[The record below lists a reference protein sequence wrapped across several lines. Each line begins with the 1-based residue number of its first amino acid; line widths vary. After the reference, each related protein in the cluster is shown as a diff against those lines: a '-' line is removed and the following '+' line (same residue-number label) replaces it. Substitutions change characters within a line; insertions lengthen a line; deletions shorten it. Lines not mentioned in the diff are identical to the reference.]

1 MRGYRT
7 VELEQKNVAT
17 ATDALN
23 LAQERYRLGAAQGSI
38 IELTQ
43 AQDVKARADQ
53 SYLSALYTF
62 HRTLAALEA
71 AAGFTLRESAAT
83 GRLDAPSQER

>member
-1 MRGYRT
+1 M
-7 VELEQKNVAT
+7 
-17 ATDALN
+17 N

-71 AAGFTLRESAAT
+71 AVGFTLRESAAT
-83 GRLDAPSQER
+83 GRLDTPSQER